1 HHHHEQHQQRSQPS
15 CQPGWFPLPPN
26 FDFNR
31 LSRRDTRIRV
41 VAFVGRSDPRLCPS
55 KTLQL
60 ELQLL
65 DRPAFQPPLLGNG
78 FESDGATVA
87 DDVDSTADKS
97 ASDQQQLVRLHGF
110 YSPGKRAVFLSL
122 TGPNDPAHLAHLCAA
137 FVRDLNP
144 DTPNVAAM
152 LTAADFDNIRALL
165 YLFSVSHVVVFN
177 CIGTQVNPAVTR
189 TLQLVSQLRQQLLG
203 QLCQAYRSFPVPR
216 DWTLNG
222 RTSCPAVLFHFQL
235 SPGNLTKQ
243 LIDGGH
249 ERALADSLQCQIYQ
263 IFRRAKLITG
273 PEAGNLCR
281 LPDGGFCCVS
291 PPAPASPS
299 GVFQSL
305 LELDDPVDL
314 TDDQLLDNEFM
325 QSLTGGSYNREFA
338 RFLERHM
345 NQAEAEGGVGGG
357 PLDLVSA
364 KSWFKVCHKL
374 HKLLLTDLDP
384 GVQRVMSEFKARC
397 DIVRKFSETRCAS
410 ALPLA
415 ESVYREGLPAH
426 YSHRVHTE
434 RIRKAQQVFLDNAR
448 GPAADKYLAELEA
461 RCNSVWLSGRQMC
474 EALSVTSHP
483 CVNERHSLPGTSADQ
498 QQQLPAMPHS
508 SAYTSMR
515 AACSCGRLL
524 ESRPDPFN
532 WEEANVHFYS
542 RLIDSCCG
550 QHQPVPL
557 PVYQRRGS
565 EDKTQPQYTEELS
578 NSGDLLPPLRSP
590 ELDDVELDQPSA
602 TLPTRTPLALAVEH
616 SNYDEDEQLLLEEE
630 ADLKRKQRQ
639 CLKLESPIE
648 TGLSASNNTEVSIRQ
663 LKGMMTEDLIGR
675 YLPLVQSWCLLSVGR
690 YNSYSHA
697 NGIGQPGFSSGSN
710 HLLPWN
716 VPVASKLWQQQQ
728 QQQQQ
733 SSQYRSTRRE
743 PTAKAWFGFEHECP
757 FGHRFFVSSP
767 GQMMRGAMQATQVKE
782 GVQRLLSE
790 DLPLFIP
797 CHCHKSKGAFAQLMR
812 VWVAAPQAPV
822 RIRLNP
828 RVRFAAP
835 SPDSSAPAV
844 AETGG
849 ESAATSVSAAP
860 VFLPGNPEPIPLGP
874 GDLWVLRLPFA
885 YEDVRRRVL
894 YKQPRDLTEAS
905 VPRLLRECISVI
917 QMP

>member
-1 HHHHEQHQQRSQPS
+1 
-15 CQPGWFPLPPN
+15 
-26 FDFNR
+26 
-31 LSRRDTRIRV
+31 
-41 VAFVGRSDPRLCPS
+41 
-55 KTLQL
+55 
-60 ELQLL
+60 
-65 DRPAFQPPLLGNG
+65 
-78 FESDGATVA
+78 
-87 DDVDSTADKS
+87 
-97 ASDQQQLVRLHGF
+97 
-110 YSPGKRAVFLSL
+110 
-122 TGPNDPAHLAHLCAA
+122 
-137 FVRDLNP
+137 
-144 DTPNVAAM
+144 M

-243 LIDGGH
+243 LIDGDIPPRKTH
-249 ERALADSLQCQIYQ
+249 H
-263 IFRRAKLITG
+263 G

-384 GVQRVMSEFKARC
+384 GVQRVMNEFKARC

-508 SAYTSMR
+508 LHIDA
-515 AACSCGRLL
+515 GRLL
-524 ESRPDPFN
+524 VRPTVGKPTRSFQL
-532 WEEANVHFYS
+532 EEANVHFYS

-602 TLPTRTPLALAVEH
+602 TLPSRTPLALAVEH

-639 CLKLESPIE
+639 CLKLESPKE
-648 TGLSASNNTEVSIRQ
+648 TGLSASNNTEVNDD
-663 LKGMMTEDLIGR
+663 EDLIGR

-790 DLPLFIP
+790 DLPLFI
-797 CHCHKSKGAFAQLMR
+797 
-812 VWVAAPQAPV
+812 
-822 RIRLNP
+822 
-828 RVRFAAP
+828 
-835 SPDSSAPAV
+835 
-844 AETGG
+844 
-849 ESAATSVSAAP
+849 
-860 VFLPGNPEPIPLGP
+860 
-874 GDLWVLRLPFA
+874 
-885 YEDVRRRVL
+885 
-894 YKQPRDLTEAS
+894 
-905 VPRLLRECISVI
+905 
-917 QMP
+917 

>member
-1 HHHHEQHQQRSQPS
+1 
-15 CQPGWFPLPPN
+15 
-26 FDFNR
+26 
-31 LSRRDTRIRV
+31 
-41 VAFVGRSDPRLCPS
+41 
-55 KTLQL
+55 
-60 ELQLL
+60 
-65 DRPAFQPPLLGNG
+65 
-78 FESDGATVA
+78 
-87 DDVDSTADKS
+87 
-97 ASDQQQLVRLHGF
+97 
-110 YSPGKRAVFLSL
+110 
-122 TGPNDPAHLAHLCAA
+122 
-137 FVRDLNP
+137 
-144 DTPNVAAM
+144 M

-243 LIDGGH
+243 LIDGDIPPRKTH
-249 ERALADSLQCQIYQ
+249 H
-263 IFRRAKLITG
+263 G

-384 GVQRVMSEFKARC
+384 GVQRVMNEFKARC

-532 WEEANVHFYS
+532 WEEAN
-542 RLIDSCCG
+542 
-550 QHQPVPL
+550 
-557 PVYQRRGS
+557 
-565 EDKTQPQYTEELS
+565 PQYTEELS

-602 TLPTRTPLALAVEH
+602 TLPSRTPLALAVEH

-639 CLKLESPIE
+639 CLKLESPKE

-790 DLPLFIP
+790 DLPLFI
-797 CHCHKSKGAFAQLMR
+797 
-812 VWVAAPQAPV
+812 
-822 RIRLNP
+822 
-828 RVRFAAP
+828 
-835 SPDSSAPAV
+835 
-844 AETGG
+844 
-849 ESAATSVSAAP
+849 
-860 VFLPGNPEPIPLGP
+860 
-874 GDLWVLRLPFA
+874 
-885 YEDVRRRVL
+885 
-894 YKQPRDLTEAS
+894 
-905 VPRLLRECISVI
+905 
-917 QMP
+917 